1 MKATFDA
8 DFSNFRNEVVQS
20 VDKLDRFERTS
31 GVTSN
36 TLERLH
42 TSVARFDSV
51 FNSLGVHLSSEVRA
65 LQEIAEAANQTTA
78 QLGALSTAGL
88 VVGTGIA
95 AWNLGRAIAQFG
107 QADEVIANSTAKL
120 LGWGDVAK
128 EQAAAGADALAAASR
143 RAGRAVT
150 DMADALNLAA
160 QAAADLKRQG
170 APDEGFFQVKER
182 LGEIALVQQSG
193 VLPQLTKDLQSHN
206 FTLKELADRY
216 VVSVEALQQYQRGLQ
231 QVHDFEVRRQ
241 QDYDFTTSLI
251 AKAAAEDERRAA
263 LQRRIDAENK
273 RGMEEYE
280 AGLLREFELETK
292 VWGDAIKMTDA
303 LNARLQAKLDLQTK
317 YQTALALEA
326 QQARDI
332 NTNRNLGPGIADPA
346 LDAATR
352 RDAALRDLASSSAA
366 APGIDIGPIIQK
378 IWQDFDEQ
386 ILKRG
391 AAAVAATPPVQ
402 VNVSGIMDPRTIDEI
417 TDAIMRRSGRLWPGR

>member
-8 DFSNFRNEVVQS
+8 DFSNFRNEVESAAQ
-20 VDKLDRFERTS
+20 KLQGFERTS
-31 GVTSN
+31 GAASS

-42 TSVARFDSV
+42 DSVARFDSV
-51 FNSLGVHLSSEVRA
+51 LNSVGIHMSTDVRA
-65 LQEIAEAANQTTA
+65 LAELGSAANQTA
-78 QLGALSTAGL
+78 SELGALATAGL
-88 VVGTGIA
+88 AVGVGIA
-95 AWNLGRAIAQFG
+95 AWNIGRAIADFG
-107 QADEVIANSTAKL
+107 DADQVIADSTAKL
-120 LGWGDVAK
+120 MGWGDVAK

-143 RAGRAVT
+143 QAGRDVT

-160 QAAADLKRQG
+160 QAAANLKRQG

-206 FTLKELADRY
+206 FTLKELAERY
-216 VVSVEALQQYQRGLQ
+216 VISVQALQQYQRVLESQ
-231 QVHDFEVRRQ
+231 HESEKRIQA
-241 QDYDFTTSLI
+241 DYDATTRLI
-251 AKAAAEDERRAA
+251 KEAEAEVDRRAA
-263 LQRRIDAENK
+263 QQRRIDAENK

-280 AGLLREFELETK
+280 AGLLREYELELK
-292 VWGDAIKMTDA
+292 VWNDAIKMTDA
-303 LNARLQAKLDLQTK
+303 LNARLQKKLDLQIAN
-317 YQTALALEA
+317 QTALALEA
-326 QQARDI
+326 QQARDV
-332 NTNRNLGPGIADPA
+332 NTNRNLGGGISDPA

-352 RDAALRDLASSSAA
+352 RDAALRDLASKSAG
-366 APGIDIGPIIQK
+366 APGIDVGPIIQK

-417 TDAIMRRSGRLWPGR
+417 TNAIMQRTGRLWPGR